1 MELQMRGMET
11 QLAGEFK
18 SLQLVLCQNLKLGL
32 SVIPA
37 QAGIP
42 FPPSLDPRLRGD
54 DEPENQMLTKQ

>member
-11 QLAGEFK
+11 QLAGEFE

-42 FPPSLDPRLRGD
+42 FPRLWIPACAGMTN
-54 DEPENQMLTKQ
+54 PKTKF

>member
-18 SLQLVLCQNLKLGL
+18 SLQLVLCQNLKFGL

-42 FPPSLDPRLRGD
+42 FPSVSGSPPARG
-54 DEPENQMLTKQ
+54 